1 MSLHKHIK
9 KLSTLSLAVAAAA
22 ILWLALSTG
31 DDQTAARAQTG
42 DTPTPVSPLEPFDE
56 PGDQQ
61 LPAIQGKVNPPQYS
75 NMDSNLNQ
83 IVEQAESG
91 RFTAQAAAAN
101 APIHSGASVAVTLY
115 ITEGYADAIADYLS
129 DNGASPRN
137 IGADYIEAYI
147 PVTLLADASQQE
159 GVISIQTIVPAQP
172 AQGAVVSDGVSLHGA
187 TAWHAAGLKGQ
198 GVRIGI
204 IDTGFQGFQTL
215 MGTELPASVEA
226 RCYTDIGVFT
236 SNPADCTDSEDAE
249 SRRLHGTAVTEAVF
263 DIAPEA
269 TYYISNTSSWA
280 DLKSSVEWMVDHDVD
295 VINHSVG
302 WLWGGPGDGTSPYSN
317 SPLGSVDT
325 AVAGGITWANAAG
338 NSATGTW
345 FSGFTDTDSDKF
357 HEFSGDDDCNNYGIY
372 DDSGQIVPA
381 IFTREV
387 ELSIQLRWDD
397 TWGGA
402 SKDLDLYLY
411 KWNEN
416 TQEYDQYTWSE
427 EEQSGGENHI
437 PFERISEAVPPGAY
451 CLAVKHYEGSI
462 PNWIQLQDVRGF
474 LLEHHTLRGSIGSPA
489 ESANLGML
497 AVGASPAFDINSI
510 EPYSSQ
516 GPTPDG
522 RVKPD
527 IVGVTRGQ
535 SVSYRSDNRPDG
547 RWGGTSQ
554 ASPHVAGLAAL
565 VKQNY
570 PAYTPQ
576 QVTNYLKT
584 HAEERGA
591 AGPDNVWGYG
601 FARLRASDAPSPSP
615 SPSPSPLPTPG
626 SNCVEPLNDRTT
638 VNGTWASGCNSID
651 PADDGGDRYARFYTF
666 TLSQS
671 GNVNITLSSDSSNT
685 SDIDTYLYL
694 RQGTGR
700 SATPYCENDDY
711 ANLIGTRCELIDSTL
726 SLNTDSGLV
735 AKNLPAGSY
744 TIEATTYES
753 STGEGKLFTLTVN
766 ITGATAPPPVPS
778 PSPVPTP
785 SPTPGDITKAVCTED
800 DITSAGVQGYALD
813 ETVGPDS
820 YAAGYWGT
828 TARYATKWHN
838 ASDNTFIDCYAWQFD
853 NKHNARWN
861 GLSYPNIKKWQ
872 VGSLGATEHE
882 QIFIGSVGHDM
893 VAYRVGFLDD
903 GVSSGWIDVRFL
915 NAETN
920 ILTSVV
926 FWAINIGN
934 YNNTQDVYNIAKN
947 IADRVIPSS
956 ESQSQTPAW
965 PGGMLDLFH
974 RIE

>member
-1 MSLHKHIK
+1 MSLRKHIK
-9 KLSTLSLAVAAAA
+9 RLSTLSLAVAAAA
-22 ILWLALSTG
+22 VLWLALSAG
-31 DDQTAARAQTG
+31 DDPTAARAQTG

-61 LPAIQGKVNPPQYS
+61 LPHIEGKVNPPQYP

-101 APIHSGASVAVTLY
+101 APIHSGTSVAVTLY
-115 ITEGYADAIADYLS
+115 ITEGYADAIADYLTA
-129 DNGASPRN
+129 NGASPRN
-137 IGADYIEAYI
+137 IGTDYIEAYI

-159 GVISIQTIVPAQP
+159 GVISIQTIIPAQP
-172 AQGAVVSDGVSLHGA
+172 AQGTVVSDGVSLHGA

-204 IDTGFQGFQTL
+204 IDTGFQGFQSL
-215 MGTELPASVEA
+215 AGTELPASVEA

-236 SNPADCTDSEDAE
+236 SNVADCTDSEDSE
-249 SRRLHGTAVTEAVF
+249 SRRLHGTAVTEAAF

-302 WLWGGPGDGTSPYSN
+302 WTWAGPGDGTSPYSN
-317 SPLGSVDT
+317 NPLRSVDT

-338 NSATGTW
+338 NSATETW
-345 FSGFTDTDSDKF
+345 FGGFTDTDNDDF
-357 HEFSGDDDCNNYGIY
+357 HEFSGDDNCNNYGIY
-372 DDSGQIVPA
+372 DDSGQIRPA
-381 IFTREV
+381 RFIREV

-402 SKDLDLYLY
+402 SKDLDLRLY
-411 KWNEN
+411 RWNEN
-416 TQEYDQYTWSE
+416 DEKYELHAKSE
-427 EEQSGGENHI
+427 DEQAGGAEDI
-437 PFERISEAVPPGAY
+437 PFEIIVETVPAGFY
-451 CLAVKHYEGSI
+451 CLAVMHYQGSI
-462 PNWIQLQDVRGF
+462 PSWIQLQDRRF
-474 LLEHHTLRGSIGSPA
+474 LLEHHTLRGSIGNPA

-497 AVGASPAFDINSI
+497 AVGASPAFNINVI

-516 GPTPDG
+516 GPTSDG
-522 RVKPD
+522 RIKPD
-527 IVGVTRGQ
+527 IVGVARGQ
-535 SVSYRSDNRPDG
+535 SVSYRSANRPDG
-547 RWGGTSQ
+547 RWTGTSQ

-576 QVTNYLKT
+576 QVANYLKT

-591 AGPDNVWGYG
+591 AGPDNVWGHG
-601 FARLRASDAPSPSP
+601 FARLRASDAPLPSP

-638 VNGTWASGCNSID
+638 VNGAWASGCNSID

-726 SLNTDSGLV
+726 YLNTDSGLV

-753 STGEGKLFTLTVN
+753 STGEGKLFTPHREHN
-766 ITGATAPPPVPS
+766 GRYRAAAC
-778 PSPVPTP
+778 
-785 SPTPGDITKAVCTED
+785 AV
-800 DITSAGVQGYALD
+800 ALS
-813 ETVGPDS
+813 GSHAIPD
-820 YAAGYWGT
+820 
-828 TARYATKWHN
+828 ARRH
-838 ASDNTFIDCYAWQFD
+838 
-853 NKHNARWN
+853 H
-861 GLSYPNIKKWQ
+861 
-872 VGSLGATEHE
+872 
-882 QIFIGSVGHDM
+882 
-893 VAYRVGFLDD
+893 
-903 GVSSGWIDVRFL
+903 
-915 NAETN
+915 
-920 ILTSVV
+920 
-926 FWAINIGN
+926 
-934 YNNTQDVYNIAKN
+934 
-947 IADRVIPSS
+947 
-956 ESQSQTPAW
+956 QSR
-965 PGGMLDLFH
+965 LH
-974 RIE
+974 RRRHH